1 LLWIENLIESNVL
14 KCQKTAV
21 IFYHE
26 STAVFGFILT
36 QAVIIKLMTTS
47 HPIEGNFTSD
57 FPEDSKTE
65 ADEKIVIDKLLV
77 NKLTELL
84 INSIYSVHV
93 SRRSEIFLTSLDM
106 HLAQD
111 SISNK
116 NDAARRDFTEKSSLL
131 LESYREDVPKLL
143 GKAESCLGEAI
154 DLINLIV
161 SASEAEVNNG

>member
-1 LLWIENLIESNVL
+1 
-14 KCQKTAV
+14 
-21 IFYHE
+21 
-26 STAVFGFILT
+26 
-36 QAVIIKLMTTS
+36 MTTS
-47 HPIEGNFTSD
+47 HLIGGNFTSNVPKD
-57 FPEDSKTE
+57 FE
-65 ADEKIVIDKLLV
+65 ANADDTIVIDKLLV

-93 SRRSEIFLTSLDM
+93 SRRSEIFLTSLDV

-131 LESYREDVPKLL
+131 LESYRKDVPKLL
-143 GKAESCLGEAI
+143 GKAEGCLGEAI

-161 SASEAEVNNG
+161 SASVAEVNNG

>member
-1 LLWIENLIESNVL
+1 MG
-14 KCQKTAV
+14 K
-21 IFYHE
+21 
-26 STAVFGFILT
+26 
-36 QAVIIKLMTTS
+36 
-47 HPIEGNFTSD
+47 NFVSD
-57 FPEDSKTE
+57 VPKDSE
-65 ADEKIVIDKLLV
+65 ADTEDKIVIDKLLV

-84 INSIYSVHV
+84 INSIYSVHA

-116 NDAARRDFTEKSSLL
+116 NDAARRDFIEKSSLL
-131 LESYREDVPKLL
+131 LESYQKAVPKLL
-143 GKAESCLGEAI
+143 GKAQSCLGEAI

>member
-1 LLWIENLIESNVL
+1 MFN
-14 KCQKTAV
+14 
-21 IFYHE
+21 
-26 STAVFGFILT
+26 
-36 QAVIIKLMTTS
+36 QAMTIKLMTTS
-47 HPIEGNFTSD
+47 HFIEENFTSD

-65 ADEKIVIDKLLV
+65 ADKKIVIDKLLV

-106 HLAQD
+106 HLAEN

-116 NDAARRDFTEKSSLL
+116 NNKASHEFTEKSSLL
-131 LESYREDVPKLL
+131 LESYQKAVPKLL
-143 GKAESCLGEAI
+143 VKAENSLEEAI

-161 SASEAEVNNG
+161 SASEAEGENG

>member
-1 LLWIENLIESNVL
+1 MFN
-14 KCQKTAV
+14 
-21 IFYHE
+21 
-26 STAVFGFILT
+26 
-36 QAVIIKLMTTS
+36 QAVTLKLMTTS
-47 HPIEGNFTSD
+47 HFIEENFTSD

-65 ADEKIVIDKLLV
+65 ADKKIVIDKLLV

-106 HLAQD
+106 HLAD
-111 SISNK
+111 FSISNK
-116 NDAARRDFTEKSSLL
+116 NDIVCREFTEKSSLL
-131 LESYREDVPKLL
+131 LESYQKDVPKSL

-161 SASEAEVNNG
+161 SASEAEGENG

>member
-1 LLWIENLIESNVL
+1 MPKKPLCVL
-14 KCQKTAV
+14 TVTLQR
-21 IFYHE
+21 F
-26 STAVFGFILT
+26 FGFILT
-36 QAVIIKLMTTS
+36 QAVIIKLMTTP

-57 FPEDSKTE
+57 FPKNFE
-65 ADEKIVIDKLLV
+65 AEVDGNIVINKLLV

-106 HLAQD
+106 HLAD
-111 SISNK
+111 FSISNK
-116 NDAARRDFTEKSSLL
+116 NDIVCREFTEKSSLL
-131 LESYREDVPKLL
+131 LESYQKDVPKSL

>member
-1 LLWIENLIESNVL
+1 
-14 KCQKTAV
+14 
-21 IFYHE
+21 
-26 STAVFGFILT
+26 
-36 QAVIIKLMTTS
+36 MTTS
-47 HPIEGNFTSD
+47 HLIGGNEASD
-57 FPEDSKTE
+57 FPKDSEAE
-65 ADEKIVIDKLLV
+65 ADNKIVIDKLLV

-143 GKAESCLGEAI
+143 GKAEDCLGEAI

-161 SASEAEVNNG
+161 SASVAEVNNG

>member
-1 LLWIENLIESNVL
+1 
-14 KCQKTAV
+14 
-21 IFYHE
+21 
-26 STAVFGFILT
+26 
-36 QAVIIKLMTTS
+36 VIIKLLTTS
-47 HPIEGNFTSD
+47 HLIGGNLALNV
-57 FPEDSKTE
+57 PKDSE
-65 ADEKIVIDKLLV
+65 ADADNKIVIDKLLV

-84 INSIYSVHV
+84 INSIYSVNV

-116 NDAARRDFTEKSSLL
+116 NDPARRDFTEKSSLL
-131 LESYREDVPKLL
+131 LESYRKDVPKLL

-161 SASEAEVNNG
+161 SASEAEFNNG

>member
-1 LLWIENLIESNVL
+1 MPKNRCAYLTVTL
-14 KCQKTAV
+14 QR
-21 IFYHE
+21 F
-26 STAVFGFILT
+26 FGFILT

-47 HPIEGNFTSD
+47 HPIEGNFASD
-57 FPEDSKTE
+57 FSKDSE
-65 ADEKIVIDKLLV
+65 VDADDKIVIDKLLV

-84 INSIYSVHV
+84 ITSIYSVHV

-106 HLAQD
+106 HLAQY

-116 NDAARRDFTEKSSLL
+116 NDIACREFTEKSSLL
-131 LESYREDVPKLL
+131 LESYQEDVPKSL

-161 SASEAEVNNG
+161 SASEAESNNG

>member
-1 LLWIENLIESNVL
+1 LR
-14 KCQKTAV
+14 
-21 IFYHE
+21 
-26 STAVFGFILT
+26 VFDRYSATVFCFTLT
-36 QAVIIKLMTTS
+36 QAVIIKLMTIS
-47 HPIEGNFTSD
+47 HPIGGNFVSN
-57 FPEDSKTE
+57 FSRDSEAE

-84 INSIYSVHV
+84 ITSIYSVHV

-106 HLAQD
+106 HLAQY

-116 NDAARRDFTEKSSLL
+116 NDIACREFTEKSSLL
-131 LESYREDVPKLL
+131 LESYQDDVPKSL

-161 SASEAEVNNG
+161 SASEAESDNG

>member
-1 LLWIENLIESNVL
+1 L
-14 KCQKTAV
+14 KPTLA
-21 IFYHE
+21 
-26 STAVFGFILT
+26 AVFWSMFN
-36 QAVIIKLMTTS
+36 QAVTLKLMTTS
-47 HPIEGNFTSD
+47 HFIEENFTSD

-65 ADEKIVIDKLLV
+65 ADKKIVIDKLLV

-106 HLAQD
+106 HLAD
-111 SISNK
+111 FSISNK
-116 NDAARRDFTEKSSLL
+116 NDIVCREFTEKSSLL
-131 LESYREDVPKLL
+131 LESYQKDVPKSL

>member
-1 LLWIENLIESNVL
+1 MLVNAKKPLCVFDSYSATVFCFTLI
-14 KCQKTAV
+14 
-21 IFYHE
+21 
-26 STAVFGFILT
+26 

-47 HPIEGNFTSD
+47 HPIEGNFSAH
-57 FPEDSKTE
+57 FFKDSEAE
-65 ADEKIVIDKLLV
+65 ADDKIVIDKLLV

-106 HLAQD
+106 HLAEN

-116 NDAARRDFTEKSSLL
+116 NNKASHEFTEKSSLL
-131 LESYREDVPKLL
+131 LESYQKAVPKLL
-143 GKAESCLGEAI
+143 VKAENCLEEAI

-161 SASEAEVNNG
+161 SASEAEGDNE

>member
-1 LLWIENLIESNVL
+1 
-14 KCQKTAV
+14 
-21 IFYHE
+21 
-26 STAVFGFILT
+26 
-36 QAVIIKLMTTS
+36 MTTS
-47 HPIEGNFTSD
+47 HFIGGNFASD
-57 FPEDSKTE
+57 VPKDFE
-65 ADEKIVIDKLLV
+65 ADTDDKIVIDKILV

-84 INSIYSVHV
+84 ITSIYSVHV

-143 GKAESCLGEAI
+143 GKAENCLGEAI

-161 SASEAEVNNG
+161 SASVAEVNNG